1 MPWRVKD
8 VMEQRLEF
16 VIRAVQGREPMSG
29 LCREYGVS
37 RPTGYLW
44 VHRYG
49 ETRSVLGLVERS
61 RRPRHSPEQTPA
73 EHEERVVE
81 LRQRYGWGAK
91 KLVVLLAREGVVM
104 RVVTVNRILKRRGL
118 LVPQECHSP
127 ATQRFEREAPN
138 QLWQMDFKGPWEVA
152 EGHCYPLSILDDY
165 SRYLVNLG
173 ALPGTGAEAVAGQ
186 LVRAFERH
194 GVPEGMLMDHGT
206 PWWSTTNGHGLT
218 WVSVGLIKQGIR
230 LHFSGIR
237 HPQTQGKVER
247 LHRSL
252 KHQINRWGQPGTL
265 AASGQ
270 ALAAFREEYNQVR
283 PHEALGMEVPAQRY
297 QDSPRA
303 YQSHPPEW
311 VYEEG
316 KLVKQLNTQGC
327 LDYEQRRYFV
337 CEALAQERVC
347 VDRIDSKLLVRYRQT
362 YIREIDILSGRTTA
376 VVLPDI
382 GSPV

>member
-1 MPWRVKD
+1 MPWREKD
-8 VMEQRLEF
+8 AMEQRVEF
-16 VIRAVQGREPMSG
+16 VIRAVQGGEPISG

-44 VHRYG
+44 VQRYLKAG
-49 ETRSVLGLVERS
+49 SMQELAERS
-61 RRPRHSPEQTPA
+61 RRPQHSPEQTPA
-73 EHEERVVE
+73 KQEERVVE
-81 LRQRYGWGAK
+81 LRRRYGWGAK
-91 KLVVLLAREGVVM
+91 KLVVLLAREGVGM

-118 LVPQECHSP
+118 LVPQECHRA

-165 SRYLVNLG
+165 SRYLVDLG
-173 ALPGTGAEAVAGQ
+173 ALTGTGAEGVAGQ
-186 LVRAFERH
+186 LVRTFERH
-194 GVPEGMLMDHGT
+194 GVPEAMLMDHGT

-218 WVSVGLIKQGIR
+218 WLSVRLIQQGIR

-247 LHRSL
+247 FHRSL
-252 KHQINRWGQPGTL
+252 KHQINRWGKPSTL
-265 AASGQ
+265 AASAQ
-270 ALAAFREEYNQVR
+270 ALEAFREEYNQVR

-297 QDSPRA
+297 HDSPRA
-303 YQSHPPEW
+303 YQAHPPEW

-316 KLVKQLNTQGC
+316 KMVKQLNTQGC

-347 VDRIDSKLLVRYRQT
+347 VDRIEGKLLVRYRRT

-382 GSPV
+382 SPHV

>member
-1 MPWRVKD
+1 
-8 VMEQRLEF
+8 
-16 VIRAVQGREPMSG
+16 
-29 LCREYGVS
+29 
-37 RPTGYLW
+37 
-44 VHRYG
+44 
-49 ETRSVLGLVERS
+49 
-61 RRPRHSPEQTPA
+61 
-73 EHEERVVE
+73 
-81 LRQRYGWGAK
+81 
-91 KLVVLLAREGVVM
+91 
-104 RVVTVNRILKRRGL
+104 VVTVNRILKRRGL
-118 LVPQECHSP
+118 LVPQECHRA

-165 SRYLVNLG
+165 SRYLVDLG
-173 ALPGTGAEAVAGQ
+173 ALTGTGAEGVAGQ
-186 LVRAFERH
+186 LVRTFERH
-194 GVPEGMLMDHGT
+194 GVPEAMLMDHGT

-218 WVSVGLIKQGIR
+218 WLSVRLIQQGIR

-247 LHRSL
+247 FHRSL
-252 KHQINRWGQPGTL
+252 KHQINRWGKPSTL
-265 AASGQ
+265 AASAQ
-270 ALAAFREEYNQVR
+270 ALEAFREEYNQVR

-297 QDSPRA
+297 HDSPRA
-303 YQSHPPEW
+303 YQAHPPEW

-316 KLVKQLNTQGC
+316 KMVKQLNTQGC

-347 VDRIDSKLLVRYRQT
+347 VDRIEGKLLVRYRRT

-382 GSPV
+382 SPHV

>member
-1 MPWRVKD
+1 
-8 VMEQRLEF
+8 MEQRIEL
-16 VIRAVQGREPMSG
+16 VVRAVQGEESISG

-44 VHRYG
+44 VQRYG
-49 ETRSVLGLVERS
+49 EAGSVQGLAERS
-61 RRPRHSPEQTPA
+61 RRPQHSPGRTPIEQ
-73 EHEERVVE
+73 EERVVE
-81 LRQRYGWGAK
+81 LRRRYGWGAK
-91 KLVVLLAREGVVM
+91 KLVVLLAREGIAL

-118 LVPQECHSP
+118 LVAQECHRP

-165 SRYLVNLG
+165 SRYLVDLG
-173 ALPGTGAEAVAGQ
+173 ALKGTGAEGVAAQ
-186 LVRAFERH
+186 LVRTFESH
-194 GVPEGMLMDHGT
+194 GVPEAMLMDHGT

-218 WVSVGLIKQGIR
+218 WLSVELIKQGIR

-247 LHRSL
+247 FHRSL
-252 KHQINRWGQPGTL
+252 KHQINRWGKPATL
-265 AASGQ
+265 ADSAQ

-297 QDSPRA
+297 HDSPRA
-303 YQSHPPEW
+303 YQPQPPEW
-311 VYEEG
+311 IYEEG
-316 KLVKQLNTQGC
+316 KVVKRLNTQGC

-347 VDRIDSKLLVRYRQT
+347 VDRIGGKLLVCYRQT
-362 YIREIDILSGRTTA
+362 YIREIDLLSGRTTA
-376 VVLPDI
+376 VVLPDLR
-382 GSPV
+382 PQV

>member
-8 VMEQRLEF
+8 VMEQRIEL
-16 VIRAVQGREPMSG
+16 VVRAVQGEESISG

-44 VHRYG
+44 VQRYG
-49 ETRSVLGLVERS
+49 EAGSVQGLAERS
-61 RRPRHSPEQTPA
+61 RRPQHSPGRTPIEQ
-73 EHEERVVE
+73 EERVVE
-81 LRQRYGWGAK
+81 LRRRYGWGAK
-91 KLVVLLAREGVVM
+91 KLVVLLAREGIAL

-118 LVPQECHSP
+118 LVAQECHRP

-165 SRYLVNLG
+165 SRYLVDLG
-173 ALPGTGAEAVAGQ
+173 ALKGTGAEGVAAQ
-186 LVRAFERH
+186 LVRTFESH
-194 GVPEGMLMDHGT
+194 GVPEAMLMDHGT

-218 WVSVGLIKQGIR
+218 WLSVELIKQGIR

-247 LHRSL
+247 FHRSL
-252 KHQINRWGQPGTL
+252 KHQINRWGKPATL
-265 AASGQ
+265 ADSAQ

-297 QDSPRA
+297 HDSPRA
-303 YQSHPPEW
+303 YQPQPPEW
-311 VYEEG
+311 IYEEG
-316 KLVKQLNTQGC
+316 KVVKRLNTQGC

-347 VDRIDSKLLVRYRQT
+347 VDRIGGKLLVCYRQT
-362 YIREIDILSGRTTA
+362 YIREIDLLSGRTTA
-376 VVLPDI
+376 VVLPDLR
-382 GSPV
+382 PQV

>member
-8 VMEQRLEF
+8 VMEQRIEL
-16 VIRAVQGREPMSG
+16 VVRAVQGGEPISG

-44 VHRYG
+44 VQRYG
-49 ETRSVLGLVERS
+49 EAGSVQGLAERS
-61 RRPRHSPEQTPA
+61 RRPQHSPGRTPIEQ
-73 EHEERVVE
+73 EERVVE
-81 LRQRYGWGAK
+81 LRRRYGWGAK
-91 KLVVLLAREGVVM
+91 KLVVLLAREGIAL

-118 LVPQECHSP
+118 LVAQECHRP

-165 SRYLVNLG
+165 SRYLVDLG
-173 ALPGTGAEAVAGQ
+173 ALKGTGAEGVAAQ
-186 LVRAFERH
+186 LVRTFERH
-194 GVPEGMLMDHGT
+194 GVPEAMLMDHGT

-218 WVSVGLIKQGIR
+218 WLSVELIKQGIR

-247 LHRSL
+247 FHRSL
-252 KHQINRWGQPGTL
+252 KHQINRWGKPATL
-265 AASGQ
+265 ADSAQ

-297 QDSPRA
+297 HDSPRA
-303 YQSHPPEW
+303 YQPQPPEW
-311 VYEEG
+311 IYEEG
-316 KLVKQLNTQGC
+316 KVVKRLNTQGC

-337 CEALAQERVC
+337 CEALAQEPVC
-347 VDRIDSKLLVRYRQT
+347 VDRIGGKLLVCYRQT
-362 YIREIDILSGRTTA
+362 YIREIDLLSGRTTA
-376 VVLPDI
+376 VVLPDLR
-382 GSPV
+382 PQV

>member
-1 MPWRVKD
+1 MPWRVKEA
-8 VMEQRLEF
+8 MEQRVEL
-16 VIRAVQGREPMSG
+16 VIRAVQGGESISG

-44 VHRYG
+44 VQRYRQAG
-49 ETRSVLGLVERS
+49 SVQGLAERS
-61 RRPRHSPEQTPA
+61 RRPQHSPEQTSA

-81 LRQRYGWGAK
+81 LRRRYGWGAK
-91 KLVVLLAREGVVM
+91 KLVVLLAREGVEM

-118 LVPQECHSP
+118 VVGEESHRE

-152 EGHCYPLSILDDY
+152 EGHGYPLSILDDY
-165 SRYLVNLG
+165 SRYLVELG
-173 ALPGTGAEAVAGQ
+173 ALPGTGAEGVAGQ
-186 LVRAFERH
+186 LVRTFERH
-194 GVPEGMLMDHGT
+194 GVPQGMLMDHGT

-218 WVSVGLIKQGIR
+218 WLSVGLIKQGIR

-252 KHQINRWGQPGTL
+252 KHQIQRWGKPATL
-265 AASGQ
+265 AASVQ

-297 QDSPRA
+297 HDSAQA
-303 YQSHPPEW
+303 YQAHPPEW
-311 VYEEG
+311 IYEEG
-316 KLVKQLNTQGC
+316 KVVKALNSQGC
-327 LDYEQRRYFV
+327 LDYEQHRYFV

-347 VDRIDSKLLVRYRQT
+347 VDRIEGKLLVRYRQT
-362 YIREIDILSGRTTA
+362 YIREIDILSGRSTA
-376 VVLPDI
+376 VVLPDTK
-382 GSPV
+382 SQV

>member
-1 MPWRVKD
+1 MSWGVRD
-8 VMEQRLEF
+8 VMEQRVEF
-16 VIRAVQGREPMSG
+16 VIRAEQGGEAMSG

-37 RPTGYLW
+37 RPTGYHW
-44 VHRYG
+44 VQRYREVG
-49 ETRSVLGLVERS
+49 SVQGLAERS
-61 RRPRHSPEQTPA
+61 RRPQHSPEQTPI
-73 EHEERVVE
+73 EQEDRVVE
-81 LRQRYGWGAK
+81 LRRRYGWGAK
-91 KLVVLLAREGVVM
+91 KLVILLAREGIAL
-104 RVVTVNRILKRRGL
+104 RVVTVNRILQRRGL
-118 LVPQECHSP
+118 LVAQECHQP

-165 SRYLVNLG
+165 SRYLVGLG
-173 ALPGTGAEAVAGQ
+173 ALRGTDAEGVATQ
-186 LVRAFERH
+186 LVRTFERH
-194 GVPEGMLMDHGT
+194 GVPEAMLMDHGT

-218 WVSVGLIKQGIR
+218 WLSVELIKQGIR

-247 LHRSL
+247 FHRSL
-252 KHQINRWGQPGTL
+252 KHQINRWGKPATL
-265 AASGQ
+265 ADSAQ

-297 QDSPRA
+297 HDSPRA
-303 YQSHPPEW
+303 YQSQPPEW

-316 KLVKQLNTQGC
+316 KVVKQLNTQGC

-337 CEALAQERVC
+337 CEALAEEPVC
-347 VDRIDSKLLVRYRQT
+347 VDRIGGKLLVRYRQT

-376 VVLPDI
+376 VVLPDLR
-382 GSPV
+382 PQV

>member
-8 VMEQRLEF
+8 VMEQRIEL
-16 VIRAVQGREPMSG
+16 VVRAVQGGEPISG

-44 VHRYG
+44 VQRYG
-49 ETRSVLGLVERS
+49 EAGSVQGLAERS
-61 RRPRHSPEQTPA
+61 RRPQHSPGRTPIEQ
-73 EHEERVVE
+73 EERVVE
-81 LRQRYGWGAK
+81 LRRRYGWGAK
-91 KLVVLLAREGVVM
+91 KLVVLLAREGIAL

-118 LVPQECHSP
+118 LVAQECHRP

-165 SRYLVNLG
+165 SRYLVDLG
-173 ALPGTGAEAVAGQ
+173 ALKGTGAEGVAAQ
-186 LVRAFERH
+186 LVRTFESH
-194 GVPEGMLMDHGT
+194 GVPEAMLMDHGT

-218 WVSVGLIKQGIR
+218 WLSVELIKQGIR

-247 LHRSL
+247 FHRSL
-252 KHQINRWGQPGTL
+252 KHQINRWGKPATL
-265 AASGQ
+265 ADSAQ

-297 QDSPRA
+297 HDSPRA
-303 YQSHPPEW
+303 YQPQPPEW
-311 VYEEG
+311 IYEEG
-316 KLVKQLNTQGC
+316 KVVKRLNTQGC

-347 VDRIDSKLLVRYRQT
+347 VDRIGGKLLVCYRQT
-362 YIREIDILSGRTTA
+362 YIREIDLLSGRTTA
-376 VVLPDI
+376 VVLPDLR
-382 GSPV
+382 PQV